1 MNSEVRRIQ
10 TNGLTVSS
18 KGRLAVTESTF
29 CVSCGTQLP
38 RAAKFCGNCGAKAQQ
53 TEEPTEGAAFS
64 FSPQG
69 QRIANELSSIQA
81 RLRALQVLNAV
92 MDDVRQ
98 LWKADLHAIEL
109 AKASGSVAEV
119 QRDFSPGW
127 EYRFAE
133 EWSETCDNE
142 MEAVG
147 PPPGE
152 CCHAIVQRLM
162 EAGVPAKEIPGPA
175 KKLYL
180 EQYAPDLGEQP
191 AGALPGEVPER

>member
-1 MNSEVRRIQ
+1 
-10 TNGLTVSS
+10 
-18 KGRLAVTESTF
+18 VTESEF
-29 CVSCGTQLP
+29 CASCGTQIP
-38 RAAKFCGNCGAKAQQ
+38 RAASFCGNCGAKAHQ
-53 TEEPTEGAAFS
+53 TEETTEGAAFS

-127 EYRFAE
+127 VERNMRQRDGSGRTSSWGMLPCHCAATNGGWRPGQEDSGSGE
-133 EWSETCDNE
+133 ETVS
-142 MEAVG
+142 
-147 PPPGE
+147 
-152 CCHAIVQRLM
+152 
-162 EAGVPAKEIPGPA
+162 
-175 KKLYL
+175 
-180 EQYAPDLGEQP
+180 
-191 AGALPGEVPER
+191 